1 MGHDFIWTLIRAA
14 QGLDASPWPTAPCA
28 ASATQGSYAAPW
40 AVLASWSDAGG
51 SEATTAPSSRRSSTG
66 SVREA
71 REVRRVPCRAYDPIE
86 KLLSMGVDK
95 ESQQNGWPRLSEEN
109 RAALSAVGGDV
120 EKAMR
125 LVLEDSKAHVSREA
139 CDWEF
144 EGDKGWVPF
153 DPESDGI
160 LQAAV
165 DQGKEACELRFN
177 RQRYL
182 VDFTSL
188 TQLNLTTQRSR
199 RIRRRSGA
207 ASSSAPAPRAAAPAH
222 ERGPAPLPAPA
233 TEPPEPSEARSCTSA
248 KEETLPSNSRMRW
261 VALGILS
268 LDICISYVP
277 HGQVYVPGA
286 FVTGPLVSVL
296 GCRWTFVLAT
306 LLIALGCALRSASW
320 TLGRDVFPTSR
331 ISPVDSH
338 GSRRLLEMMPVPS
351 WMGNSA
357 FAYLLI
363 GQGIC
368 ALGQP
373 LLVNCTSEMGADW
386 FAPSDRPAAAMI
398 SNLMN
403 FVGGSLSFVL
413 PPLFV
418 DDNPSNFVEMNAQIS
433 SLLNFQFH
441 SAMVAFV
448 LTLCLYRDTGPFAKT
463 AEHRPPMNFAA
474 EVKGIFRKADFW
486 IINFQFMIYISIG
499 HAFDAV
505 EGSLLENYGSFTAW
519 STMVEA
525 RCITSA
531 AYYQAAL
538 LISNAFMAISLLM
551 GYMCLHYGWSPGMFI
566 TAVGI
571 MGLSTPGDKGEAPK
585 PAPGWGC
592 SAELGSE
599 VCFPAREAT
608 VNSLL
613 EAFSNMA
620 GVASIVWAQDGID
633 AHLGAAVLAV
643 MAGSAVLGMAVLGC
657 LSGFPAVGLSRCP
670 RAEEGLEEGYESS
683 QELTAVRPSPPAFRY
698 RTKMAF
704 LLWAILLNFVSV
716 LMTATTAQ
724 FLMPQILS
732 EPPHLI
738 PKKHKKKAVRL
749 KNGLKEPRTW
759 LLDCTE
765 KHQGSHRE
773 KIMSVLTNSSVAFFP
788 CLKGRSS
795 LAAQRGGSLRRGRQL
810 PGCEEGENHASSQS
824 DASRCIYIVVSYD

>member
-1 MGHDFIWTLIRAA
+1 M
-14 QGLDASPWPTAPCA
+14 S
-28 ASATQGSYAAPW
+28 
-40 AVLASWSDAGG
+40 LA
-51 SEATTAPSSRRSSTG
+51 RRFQL
-66 SVREA
+66 A
-71 REVRRVPCRAYDPIE
+71 RRVCLTCRE
-86 KLLSMGVDK
+86 
-95 ESQQNGWPRLSEEN
+95 
-109 RAALSAVGGDV
+109 
-120 EKAMR
+120 
-125 LVLEDSKAHVSREA
+125 
-139 CDWEF
+139 
-144 EGDKGWVPF
+144 
-153 DPESDGI
+153 
-160 LQAAV
+160 
-165 DQGKEACELRFN
+165 
-177 RQRYL
+177 
-182 VDFTSL
+182 
-188 TQLNLTTQRSR
+188 
-199 RIRRRSGA
+199 
-207 ASSSAPAPRAAAPAH
+207 
-222 ERGPAPLPAPA
+222 
-233 TEPPEPSEARSCTSA
+233 A

-277 HGQVYVPGA
+277 QYTFVPILRQGMHALHVDEAAMNFLCILYALVYVPGA

-320 TLGRDVFPTSR
+320 

-505 EGSLLENYGSFTAW
+505 EGSLLENYGYNASLTSWTAMACAVTSIL

-571 MGLSTPGDKGEAPK
+571 MGLST
-585 PAPGWGC
+585 PGWGC

-657 LSGFPAVGLSRCP
+657 LSGRLSRMETEKSP

-788 CLKGRSS
+788 CLKGRSN
-795 LAAQRGGSLRRGRQL
+795 LAASIDDGLLPSSARMAFSSSPTIRLELAKAATHMKLWKNMVLQNIPSASILEDSESLCSNFRRRRNELLERLPLKTDFVAFNPVREVGQLDSKLNAKKKPEIFGRKSKPNVPVYRLKPNKGLPEALNNYYITLRYAKKLLRIGSGFD
-810 PGCEEGENHASSQS
+810 GSQS
-824 DASRCIYIVVSYD
+824 FSEFVFNNLYRSPQVRGFHGYALPPGLVGNQSGTLASCL